1 MSRRRNPSRGST
13 RGSTSSNHIAAVRS
27 RERELSSFKNA
38 QLRAIIIELGLNE
51 LPTRAKKADLVQT
64 IHRNIFGDENTQ
76 DDDAVA
82 PFPVSVAVV
91 PSASASASTPALL
104 TPAARTPTPAQGGNK
119 TPRSKSRGRQTTDKY
134 TKTPSGHLQRSCSDI
149 MELSTNEEHAI
160 RSSGLSHMQFERS
173 LNFID
178 VSGDGEVSRVE
189 LRGGLMAAGMINREV
204 KTVVSMF
211 FATEND
217 KSIRLDELKRKALD
231 YLLLANSQ
239 NHRNERKKGLMKKTL
254 NLFLNQWEDKL
265 SVFKWKRVF
274 QGTACFLFPLPFAIL
289 PHKIQ
294 PFGIG
299 NHTDSVYIP
308 ATFRNSEEQIWSSE
322 RRRVLFECLE
332 TLTTHENINFDLT
345 SIIFR
350 VVLKD
355 EHGEKLAEDILI
367 RLAFRREE
375 DTESGKQTKI
385 IRVGNK
391 ELKLNTIRVGEEEV
405 QCKQSKH
412 FVQKWLRKLVIAN
425 NDDMGWLAEPDYGY
439 SYKYKEVLSPATL
452 DEQFIDKMQDEINI
466 LFNEKMRDPQYIE
479 QIRNDKI
486 KEREHADDD
495 DDDNDPDG
503 DDEEDPDTS
512 WTSKQAM
519 SRQESVYSND
529 EKIPDPIEDL
539 YLKQNQQINAEVG
552 VWELRLRCKEDSSL
566 RSRGSMNPLVG
577 TEVVYQH
584 ESQTLE
590 VQEPPTTRELHE
602 NESWGPNQDAVEHS
616 RQLLKNILE
625 HTQTSVRGVLWNRM
639 IIYHVALFCSVVFLF
654 LLWWWERYTWS
665 KQQYECKSTK
675 DQCCWEREVLIS
687 VVEVSQVIFFYVV
700 LGVLGA
706 YKNGWQQSEHK
717 NYIMDR
723 TQNAEQEAYLF
734 KAIAENENRNGCYH
748 KSFGSIFSRL
758 VALIIAAFP
767 MMGKYLYME
776 NFWRDTEAL
785 DLDATNTTCKPPS
798 MSIFTGK
805 TDVVGYQG
813 LAKWPQTD
821 QIAAGF
827 SLLGIVGV
835 FASILMQVC
844 TERPDQLACA
854 SCKLNFKQI
863 YFVVMLLLAAC
874 SMSLAN
880 ENENYSAIIYVAV
893 IPCLLVIIATVVWGS
908 IRTLD
913 RTHGKFAALLDALKL
928 KNFVDRFVGFRFR
941 KEYHEVLA
949 VVAPPMIG
957 ICMIMYQS
965 ISFREHF
972 PTLARYM
979 INEQFEISTPQRSPK
994 SLRLVVHWSC
1004 FALCYTLCR
1013 VWLDVMHANY
1023 RYFENQTRVL
1033 ELFTKASSATSWHS
1047 FKRDFIQQSNKST
1060 KLSPV
1065 LSKLREALR
1074 VKEHFDLL
1082 VLENLAS
1089 WDDTRNVLAKEWTSN
1104 ETLVRESNLHL
1115 ATLQMLFFSFLV
1127 LIRIFNEIR
1136 NGSAE
1141 GSNERST
1148 RSSAT
1153 PRPADVVS
1161 ALLTALNVSFNMTDQ
1176 SQSSNK
1182 PEGSDFVQKIAETSN
1197 TTHQQFM
1204 LLVFVSLLVVVPMLY
1219 TRNKLGSFQNEHVKL
1234 LEKIQ
1239 HRTNIIEIHKKIDSE
1254 NDEASKLDDLDEML
1268 GDDELMGSMDSDT
1281 DGGDS
1286 RGSRRRSPSVG
1297 RLGRRPKWKRL
1308 LGLEDYFGTSSVS
1321 SAERRGLREV
1331 ESDDVEKYLNKI
1343 QQSDRKPEIFPG
1355 NTVEDILPIITP
1367 IIMSI
1372 IGKVLWDFGKCSNL
1386 FFFLPSFYYT
1396 TRLFSFTFHSHF
1408 IFSRVPFLL
1417 LFFS

>member
-1 MSRRRNPSRGST
+1 MSRRRNSSRGST
-13 RGSTSSNHIAAVRS
+13 RGSTSSNHIASVRS
-27 RERELSSFKNA
+27 RERELSSFKNE
-38 QLRAIIIELGLNE
+38 QLRAIILELGLNE

-82 PFPVSVAVV
+82 PSSVSVAVV
-91 PSASASASTPALL
+91 PSASTPALL
-104 TPAARTPTPAQGGNK
+104 TPAARRPTPAKGGNK

-149 MELSTNEEHAI
+149 MELTTNEEHAI

-211 FATEND
+211 FETEKD
-217 KSIRLDELKRKALD
+217 KSIRLDELKIKALG
-231 YLLLANSQ
+231 YLLSQ
-239 NHRNERKKGLMKKTL
+239 NHRDERKKGLMKKTL

-322 RRRVLFECLE
+322 RRRVLFESLE
-332 TLTTHENINFDLT
+332 TLMRNENINFDLT

-375 DTESGKQTKI
+375 GAESGKQTTKF
-385 IRVGNK
+385 RVEKK

-412 FVQKWLRKLVIAN
+412 FVQKGLRKLVIAN
-425 NDDMGWLAEPDYGY
+425 NDDIGWLDIKIGEEEPDYGY
-439 SYKYKEVLSPATL
+439 SYTYDDEKFPATL
-452 DEQFIDKMQDEINI
+452 DEQFIDKMQDEIMK
-466 LFNEKMRDPQYIE
+466 LFNEKLRDPQYIE
-479 QIRNDKI
+479 QIRNDKMR
-486 KEREHADDD
+486 EREHVDDD
-495 DDDNDPDG
+495 DDDDSDG
-503 DDEEDPDTS
+503 DDAEDPNTS

-519 SRQESVYSND
+519 SRQESVYPND

-539 YLKQNQQINAEVG
+539 YLKQNQQINAKVG

-566 RSRGSMNPLVG
+566 RSRESMNPLVG

-616 RQLLKNILE
+616 RKLLKNILE

-687 VVEVSQVIFFYVV
+687 GVEVSQVIFFYVV

-734 KAIAENENRNGCYH
+734 KAIAENENRNGPH
-748 KSFGSIFSRL
+748 NKSFGSIFSRL
-758 VALIIAAFP
+758 VALSIAAFP

-776 NFWRDTEAL
+776 NFWRETEAL
-785 DLDATNTTCKPPS
+785 DFDACKPPS
-798 MSIFTGK
+798 MSVFTGK

-835 FASILMQVC
+835 VASILMQVC

-854 SCKLNFKQI
+854 SCKVNFKQV
-863 YFVVMLLLAAC
+863 YFVVMVVMMVVMLLLTEC
-874 SMSLAN
+874 SMSPAN
-880 ENENYSAIIYVAV
+880 ISAMIYVAV
-893 IPCLLVIIATVVWGS
+893 IPCLLVIIATVVWES

-928 KNFVDRFVGFRFR
+928 KNVVDRFVGFRFR

-957 ICMIMYQS
+957 ICIIMYQS

-972 PTLARYM
+972 
-979 INEQFEISTPQRSPK
+979 TPRQSPK

-1115 ATLQMLFFSFLV
+1115 ATLQMLFFSFFVLV
-1127 LIRIFNEIR
+1127 RIFNQIR

-1148 RSSAT
+1148 SAT

-1161 ALLTALNVSFNMTDQ
+1161 ALLTALNVSFNTTDQ

-1219 TRNKLGSFQNEHVKL
+1219 TRNKLGKLQNEHVKL

-1239 HRTNIIEIHKKIDSE
+1239 HRTNIIAIHKKIDSE
-1254 NDEASKLDDLDEML
+1254 NDEASSKLDEML
-1268 GDDELMGSMDSDT
+1268 GHDELMGGMNSDT
-1281 DGGDS
+1281 DGSDG
-1286 RGSRRRSPSVG
+1286 RGSSRRRSPSVG

-1308 LGLEDYFGTSSVS
+1308 LGLEDYFGTSRVS
-1321 SAERRGLREV
+1321 SAERRRLREV

-1372 IGKVLWDFGKCSNL
+1372 IGKVVWDFGKFFRIF
-1386 FFFLPSFYYT
+1386 FFFLFSPSFYYMYT
-1396 TRLFSFTFHSHF
+1396 LHDFVSFTFLSHCIPYSF
-1408 IFSRVPFLL
+1408 PCHFCCCFFRSRVFG
-1417 LFFS
+1417 SGYW